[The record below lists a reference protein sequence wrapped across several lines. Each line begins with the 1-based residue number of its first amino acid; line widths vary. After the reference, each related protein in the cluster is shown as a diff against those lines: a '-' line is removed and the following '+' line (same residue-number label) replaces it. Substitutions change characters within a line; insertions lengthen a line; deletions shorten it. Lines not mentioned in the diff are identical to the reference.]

1 MSFFNFVMALS
12 PIVVVLVGILGFR
25 QSAKRVA
32 PVALLWTLLL
42 AFTYFNVT
50 GASFKDNVAVY
61 DALLW
66 KGIKEGLKIV
76 LMVFGAFVI
85 LNLLRDTGA
94 IDEVK
99 GAIARISDDRRVQVV
114 IIGMM
119 LPIFLEGAAGAG
131 SPAAIAAPFLVALGF
146 DPVTSIALALLGD
159 ATPCSW
165 GGAGLTTIN
174 GGAALT
180 DAGLSTVALNSA
192 MVGRIHMFGVLV
204 IPFIMV
210 AMTFGRKGFKCIV
223 PYLCFAGVS
232 TGAVMFVLSNFVGAE
247 VTSMGTGLLSILLSV
262 VYVKVVGVKTPEEY
276 RYRFTSQEKK
286 YGPFRAMSPYI
297 YMLVL
302 LPAVRYGFPALV
314 KNGFA
319 VMCTFGYIVWVDV
332 VILICGFLGAMTL
345 KTGWKQY
352 GQICA
357 KTVGHV
363 MPVLVTMGSLLVVSY
378 IMQSPSTGMMNLLAS
393 DIAAVVGRFY
403 PAAAV
408 LIGASGSFITGTGL
422 GSNIMFAD
430 MHIQAAQALGMNPIT
445 VFAGQNAGASLGNL
459 ICPNNT
465 VAACATVDQVGNEN
479 KVMKRTLPA
488 FAVILV
494 IYMVLTMLYT
504 CVLFPHFGA

>member
-1 MSFFNFVMALS
+1 MA
-12 PIVVVLVGILGFR
+12 
-25 QSAKRVA
+25 
-32 PVALLWTLLL
+32 
-42 AFTYFNVT
+42 
-50 GASFKDNVAVY
+50 
-61 DALLW
+61 
-66 KGIKEGLKIV
+66 
-76 LMVFGAFVI
+76 
-85 LNLLRDTGA
+85 
-94 IDEVK
+94 
-99 GAIARISDDRRVQVV
+99 
-114 IIGMM
+114 
-119 LPIFLEGAAGAG
+119 
-131 SPAAIAAPFLVALGF
+131 
-146 DPVTSIALALLGD
+146 
-159 ATPCSW
+159 
-165 GGAGLTTIN
+165 
-174 GGAALT
+174 
-180 DAGLSTVALNSA
+180 
-192 MVGRIHMFGVLV
+192 
-204 IPFIMV
+204 
-210 AMTFGRKGFKCIV
+210 
-223 PYLCFAGVS
+223 
-232 TGAVMFVLSNFVGAE
+232 
-247 VTSMGTGLLSILLSV
+247 
-262 VYVKVVGVKTPEEY
+262 YVKLVGVKTPEEY
-276 RYRFTSQEKK
+276 RYRFSGQEKK
-286 YGPFRAMSPYI
+286 YGPFRAISPYV

-314 KNGFA
+314 ENGFA

-345 KTGWKQY
+345 KTGLKQY
-352 GQICA
+352 GRVCA

-488 FAVILV
+488 FAIILA

-504 CVLFPHFGA
+504 CVLFPNFGM